1 MIGRLKG
8 ILLAKEP
15 PVLLI
20 DVGGV
25 GYELEAPMTTFYDLP
40 ALGEKVTLHT
50 HMVVREDAQ
59 LLYAFSKL
67 SQRQLFRDLLKV
79 NGVGPRMALAVL
91 SGMSDQEF
99 ADCIFHEDVAHLTK
113 IPGVGKKTAERLIIE
128 MRDKVKTI
136 KDQAAAVEAGAAPA
150 AIQDPVSEAVS
161 ALVSLG
167 YKSQEASRLVRS
179 VDTKELTTEQIIREA
194 LRSLTSAI

>member
-1 MIGRLKG
+1 
-8 ILLAKEP
+8 LLTKEP
-15 PVLLI
+15 PVLLV

-40 ALGEKVTLHT
+40 ALGEKVTLHI

-67 SQRQLFRDLLKV
+67 SQRQLFRDLLRV

-91 SGMSDQEF
+91 SSMSDQEF
-99 ADCIFHEDVAHLTK
+99 ADCIIHEDVAHLTK
-113 IPGVGKKTAERLIIE
+113 IPGVGKKTAERLIID
-128 MRDKVKTI
+128 MRDKVTI
-136 KDQAAAVEAGAAPA
+136 IRE
-150 AIQDPVSEAVS
+150 QDATAEGGSASALAQDSVSEAVS
-161 ALVSLG
+161 ALVALG

-179 VDTKELTTEQIIREA
+179 IDVKELTTEQIIREA
-194 LRSLTSAI
+194 LRSLNNVV

>member
-1 MIGRLKG
+1 MIGRLTG
-8 ILLAKEP
+8 TLLIKEP
-15 PVLLI
+15 PVLMI
-20 DVGGV
+20 DVAGV

-40 ALGEKVTLHT
+40 ALGEQITLHT

-59 LLYAFSKL
+59 LLYGFSKL
-67 SQRQLFRDLLKV
+67 SQRQLFRDLLRV

-99 ADCIFHEDVAHLTK
+99 ADCVFHEDVTHLTK
-113 IPGVGKKTAERLIIE
+113 VPGVGKKTAERLIIE

-136 KDQAAAVEAGAAPA
+136 KAQNASVETGSGHAE
-150 AIQDPVSEAVS
+150 IQDPVSEAVS

-167 YKSQEASRLVRS
+167 YKSQEASKLVRG
-179 VDTKELTTEQIIREA
+179 VNTTNMNTEQIIREA
-194 LRSLTSAI
+194 LRSLSSAV

>member
-1 MIGRLKG
+1 MIGRLTG
-8 ILLAKEP
+8 VLRIKEP

-40 ALGEKVTLHT
+40 ALGEQVTLHT

-59 LLYAFSKL
+59 LLYGFTKL
-67 SQRQLFRDLLKV
+67 SQRRLFRDLLRV

-99 ADCIFHEDVAHLTK
+99 ADCIFREDITHLTK
-113 IPGVGKKTAERLIIE
+113 VPGVGRKTAERLIVE
-128 MRDKVKTI
+128 MRDKVKI
-136 KDQAAAVEAGAAPA
+136 IREQAASVEAGSAPA
-150 AIQDPVSEAVS
+150 VIQDPVSEAVS

-167 YKSQEASRLVRS
+167 YKSQEASRLVRG
-179 VDTKELTTEQIIREA
+179 VDGKDMSTEQIIRAA
-194 LRSLTSAI
+194 LRSMTSAV